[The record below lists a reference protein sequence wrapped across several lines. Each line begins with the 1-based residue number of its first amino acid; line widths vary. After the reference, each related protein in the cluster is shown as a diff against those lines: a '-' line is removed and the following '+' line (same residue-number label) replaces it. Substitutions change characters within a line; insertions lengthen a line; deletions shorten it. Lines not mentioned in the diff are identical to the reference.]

1 MKAITAE
8 GRINHIQAAQK
19 ADTKPYTL
27 IIMPAILISILFL
40 IPFVWG
46 IYLTFTDFRLGSQ
59 AAQFNWFQNYR
70 VVLSSRSFWG
80 AALKT
85 LQFSVFAVGLEFA
98 VGTVLAMLM
107 NTETFMARL
116 MRRVISFSLMI
127 APIIATIALKLML
140 NNRFGIV
147 NYVLSF
153 FGRQDF
159 PWGASPKTAMFTVIL
174 ADIWIFTPFIVLIL
188 LAGLR
193 SLPRDPLEAAQVDGA
208 TNVSIFTEI
217 MLPMLLPTMLI
228 AIIFRFID
236 CVKAFD
242 VIWGM
247 TAGGPGDATMNLS
260 IHGYV
265 MSFSALDI
273 AKGTTVLVFVWLLN
287 MFLGTKL
294 LGFWKEARARL
305 GG

>member
-1 MKAITAE
+1 M
-8 GRINHIQAAQK
+8 
-19 ADTKPYTL
+19 
-27 IIMPAILISILFL
+27 
-40 IPFVWG
+40 G
-46 IYLTFTDFRLGSQ
+46 IYLTFTNFRLAARRRSLTGSRIIGLLF
-59 AAQFNWFQNYR
+59 AK
-70 VVLSSRSFWG
+70 FWG

-265 MSFSALDI
+265 MSFSALDSKELQYSSLCSSLI
-273 AKGTTVLVFVWLLN
+273 CSRHETPGFLEGSQGKTRQLVEVS
-287 MFLGTKL
+287 
-294 LGFWKEARARL
+294 EVS
-305 GG
+305 